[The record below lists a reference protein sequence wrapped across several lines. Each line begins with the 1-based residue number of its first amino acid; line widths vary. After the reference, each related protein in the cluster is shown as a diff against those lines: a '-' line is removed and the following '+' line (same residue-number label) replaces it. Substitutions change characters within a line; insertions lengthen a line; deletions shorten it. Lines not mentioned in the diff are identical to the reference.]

1 MTNPW
6 DVSKGGI
13 GLGRSANSARKSK
26 RDVLNPTQS
35 TRTKDG
41 ICPFEKKEL
50 KFGGFIRND
59 LRGRFLV
66 VVEVMG
72 IT

>member
-1 MTNPW
+1 MTDPW
-6 DVSKGGI
+6 NVSKGEI
-13 GLGRSANSARKSK
+13 GLGKLANYARKSK
-26 RDVLNPTQS
+26 RDVLNPTQT
-35 TRTKDG
+35 TRPKDG
-41 ICPFEKKEL
+41 SDPFEKKEL

-59 LRGRFLV
+59 LRGKVLV